1 MGILAGT
8 VTARVLTNLDVS
20 LAHQKRSARARLLY
34 THLKPLGDI
43 CFLWVVS
50 CSGFWSQQRQT
61 LVSSC
66 HSYLPVAGVKHHD
79 QSCAKQ
85 EAFNLV
91 YRVSGIRVHHARAEA
106 AATSHLHFTSRE

>member
-20 LAHQKRSARARLLY
+20 FAHQKRNVRARLL
-34 THLKPLGDI
+34 HKHSKPLGDI
-43 CFLWVVS
+43 CFLLVIS

-66 HSYLPVAGVKHHD
+66 HSYLPVAGIKHHD
-79 QSCAKQ
+79 QSCVRR
-85 EAFNLV
+85 EAFNLA
-91 YRVSGIRVHHARAEA
+91 YRIAGIRVHHARAKA
-106 AATSHLHFTSRE
+106 AAGSHLRPSCRE